1 MKIYRKRL
9 ITEHDPIFYTTEY
22 ESPLSVGNGNF
33 VFTADCT
40 GFQSFHS
47 EFLEHGV
54 PLCTM
59 ASWGWHTSPD
69 EGKFYS
75 PKDVELTE
83 YTFNGRPVKY
93 ASERKKGNE
102 KIYDWLRQNPH
113 RLNLAVISLLFDGEV
128 VSPDDVNNI
137 QQHLHLYDGVLE
149 SSFTLCGAAVRVK
162 TAVAPDKDILLFS
175 VDCPETLRGRLSVR
189 VMFGGG
195 SPEISGW
202 SKLPDFSASCTS
214 ISDSNC
220 VSVDLEK
227 ESAVMLNRKLDKESF
242 FTGIAVEKALSDRT
256 YIKVGFAPENGSAKQ
271 GDLLMRYVN
280 APAQKLFENVE
291 KYWNDFWEKG
301 GIVSFEGSTDS
312 RAHELERR
320 IILSQYQQAI
330 NCTGKMPPPETG
342 LFCNSWYGKFHLEMH
357 FWHVAALPQWNHPEL
372 MERSFPWYLEHLEE
386 ARQNAAKNGYVGARW
401 PKMTADTA
409 IDSPSSIAVLLV
421 WQQPHIIYM
430 LEQLYNCRYCP
441 INPEKYLENA
451 QQPDENSRKEAV
463 AFLEKYWIL
472 VKETAD
478 FMADF
483 AVRNEKTGFYEL
495 LPPLIPVQE
504 EYDPTTVRNPA
515 FEISYWR
522 FGLKVACE
530 WATRLGLNVP
540 EKWVAAADGMAPL
553 PVTQASDGAKVAEPA
568 DGKEVAEVADAV
580 SGESA
585 DGGVLYTSHENCPD
599 LFTRFNKDHPSML
612 SCYSYFADDRVNP
625 DIMRNTL
632 KKVLSCWNFQ
642 TLWGWDFAAMAMTAV
657 RLGLNELAVDL
668 LLQDAPKNYYAQN
681 GHNFQKTRTDLPAY
695 LPGNGALL
703 LAVAMM
709 TAGYRGCVSK
719 NGSCVGFPDNG
730 KWHVTY
736 EGISPLFS

>member
-40 GFQSFHS
+40 GFQSFHN

-75 PKDVELTE
+75 SKDVELTE

-113 RLNLAVISLLFDGEV
+113 RMNLAVISLLFDGEV
-128 VSPDDVNNI
+128 VSPNDVSNI

-175 VDCPETLRGRLSVR
+175 VDCPEALRGRLSVR
-189 VMFGGG
+189 VMFGSG

-202 SKLPDFSASCTS
+202 SELPACSANGSADC
-214 ISDSNC
+214 DENC
-220 VSVDLEK
+220 VLIDLEK
-227 ESAVMLNRKLDKESF
+227 DSAVALHRKVDNDSF
-242 FTGIAVEKALSDRT
+242 FTGIAVEKAMSGRT
-256 YIKVGFAPENGSAKQ
+256 YVKIGFAPEALENKAEYM
-271 GDLLMRYVN
+271 MRDVSV
-280 APAQKLFENVE
+280 PAQKLFESVE
-291 KYWNDFWEKG
+291 SYWNDFWETG

-330 NCTGKMPPPETG
+330 NCTGNMPPAETG

-357 FWHVAALPQWNHPEL
+357 FWHVASLPQWNHPEL
-372 MERSFPWYLEHLEE
+372 MERSFPWYLEHLDE
-386 ARQNAAKNGYVGARW
+386 ARENAEKNGYVGARW

-430 LEQLYNCRYCP
+430 LEQIYNCR
-441 INPEKYLENA
+441 
-451 QQPDENSRKEAV
+451 DESAE
-463 AFLEKYWIL
+463 FLRKYWIL

-483 AVRNEKTGFYEL
+483 TVRNEKTGFYEL

-522 FGLKVACE
+522 FGLKLACK
-530 WATRLGLNVP
+530 WADRLGKSVP
-540 EKWVAAADGMAPL
+540 EHWAAAADGMAPL
-553 PVTQASDGAKVAEPA
+553 PVTQPA
-568 DGKEVAEVADAV
+568 DG
-580 SGESA
+580 S
-585 DGGVLYTSHENCPD
+585 VLYTSHENCPD
-599 LFTRFNKDHPSML
+599 VFTRFNKDHPSML

-657 RLGLNELAVDL
+657 RLGLKELAVDL
-668 LLQDAPKNYYAQN
+668 LLQDAPKNFYTQN

-709 TAGYRGCVSK
+709 TAGYDGCVSK
-719 NGSCVGFPDNG
+719 GGSCVGFPDNG
-730 KWHVTY
+730 KWRVMF
-736 EGISPLFS
+736 ENIKPLF